1 MTADQSSALTVAKG
15 RNLTPEII
23 PDQNSIVSSKSR
35 MEYRELTFF
44 YPDGSTKH
52 GHSWIY
58 THGARPIPYPKRAFG
73 REKELAIMEKILQD
87 KSVLVITGMHGT
99 GKSILASMFVNRMGE
114 RWKFF
119 EIYWRKVDET
129 TNITEVIGS
138 FLTDVGKPV
147 KDLERYKVADQIDL
161 LFQELN
167 KGSYLLVFDNFE
179 TLLDPQTNKPLE
191 SKIGFSE
198 LIERANQNCNSSRFI
213 FISCSD
219 FASGFGVKPFAFRI
233 GGLDTAAGVMLL
245 RREGL
250 NKSEDELKKVIK
262 VSGGHPL
269 TLILLAQL
277 TKDMKGTLSTLLNH
291 SSFWAGGEGKL
302 VENIL
307 SLVYNH
313 RLSEDERKVLQY
325 LSIFR
330 QPVPAEAI
338 AKMANDPAWAE
349 SRVEEI
355 AWDLCLKSLLQKIGE
370 NYWEEALISKYAANL
385 LSEKSGYY
393 KLACKYYL
401 ALTLPAK
408 TAKKENFQYLIEA
421 HHYTCMARDFDR
433 AVKIVSESNLDG
445 QLDYWGNY
453 AVLIDLYSKMLPED
467 DYGNE
472 AFLNNI
478 EVHGLILGN
487 LGTSYRM
494 LGDLRKA
501 VYFSERALQLVK
513 DSKIRSIEG
522 LLLGNLGLSYRKLGD
537 FGKAIECSEQA
548 LKFTK
553 KGKNKS
559 VEGLVLGNLG
569 LAYHELEEFGKA
581 VEYYQRALKIV
592 MKTDER
598 GIEGIL
604 RGNLGLAHRK
614 LGDFDKAIE
623 CSEQAV
629 KIAKEIN
636 NRNEEVIQ
644 LGNLGKAYHD
654 PGDLGKAIECY
665 GEALKI
671 AKEVEN
677 RSIEGV
683 ILVNMGSAY
692 HDLGEL
698 GESIENYEKALVIAK
713 EMENRKEVGIL
724 YGNMGKT
731 YNDLGDPKKA
741 IECYQQALRIAKE
754 SENRT
759 EVVVQLG
766 NLGRAYHKLRDP
778 RKTIEHCGQALRIAR
793 EMEIKNEEGVLLGNM
808 GRAYNDLAN
817 PKKAIEYYEQALTI
831 AKEAKNRSI
840 EGTLRGNLGLAYR
853 KIGEFRKAIEYYDH
867 ALKIAKET
875 EDRYSQG
882 VLLGNMG
889 RVYHMLGEHGKA
901 IEYYEQSL
909 FFEREIED
917 QNIISFFKKNL
928 EELKYSKKP
937 ISQTNPKQKKIIEEQ
952 QNQTRSNFKNALR

>member
-1 MTADQSSALTVAKG
+1 
-15 RNLTPEII
+15 
-23 PDQNSIVSSKSR
+23 

-52 GHSWIY
+52 GHSWVY
-58 THGARPIPYPKRAFG
+58 THGARPIPYPKRVFG

-87 KSVLVITGMHGT
+87 KSALAITGLHGT
-99 GKSILASMFVNRMGE
+99 GKSTLLSMFVNTMGE
-114 RWKFF
+114 RWKFG

-147 KDLERYKVADQIDL
+147 KDLERYIVADQMNL

-179 TLLDPQTNKPLE
+179 ALLDPKTNKLLE

-198 LIERANQNCNSSRFI
+198 LIERANQNCIRSRFI
-213 FISCSD
+213 FISGSD
-219 FASGFGVKPFAFRI
+219 FASGGGTRPFTFRI
-233 GGLDTAAGVMLL
+233 GGLDTSAGVMLL

-250 NKSEDELKKVIK
+250 NKSEDELRKVIK

-291 SSFWAGGEGKL
+291 STFWGGGEGKL
-302 VENIL
+302 AENIL
-307 SLVYNH
+307 NLVYNH

-325 LSIFR
+325 FSIFR
-330 QPVPAEAI
+330 HPVHAEAI
-338 AKMANDPAWAE
+338 TAIANDPALTG
-349 SRVEEI
+349 SKVEEI
-355 AWDLCLKSLLQKIGE
+355 AWDLCLRSLLQKSGE
-370 NYWEEALISKYAANL
+370 NYWVESLISNYAANL
-385 LSEKSGYY
+385 LPQKTGYY

-401 ALTLPAK
+401 SLTLPAK

-421 HHYTCMARDFDR
+421 HHYTCLAKDFDR
-433 AVKIVSESNLDG
+433 AVKIISDSNLDG
-445 QLDYWGNY
+445 QLDHWGNY
-453 AVLIDLYSKMLPED
+453 AELIDLYSKMLPED

-472 AFLNNI
+472 AFLNNM
-478 EVHGLILGN
+478 EVYGLILGN

-501 VYFSERALQLVK
+501 VYFSERALKLVK
-513 DSKIRSIEG
+513 DSRIRSIEG

-553 KGKNKS
+553 NGKNKS
-559 VEGLVLGNLG
+559 VEGLILGNLG

-592 MKTDER
+592 KKTDDR
-598 GIEGIL
+598 GIEGVL
-604 RGNLGLAHRK
+604 RGNLGLVHRK
-614 LGDFDKAIE
+614 LGDYDKAIE
-623 CSEQAV
+623 YSEQAV

-636 NRNEEVIQ
+636 NRTEEGVQ
-644 LGNLGKAYHD
+644 LGNLGRAYHD

-665 GEALKI
+665 GQALKI
-671 AKEVEN
+671 AEEVEN
-677 RSIEGV
+677 RSIEGL

-692 HDLGEL
+692 HELGEL
-698 GESIENYEKALVIAK
+698 GASIKNYEKALVIAK
-713 EMENRKEVGIL
+713 ETANRKEVGIL
-724 YGNMGKT
+724 YGNIGRT
-731 YNDLGDPKKA
+731 YNDLGEPRKA
-741 IECYQQALRIAKE
+741 IECFQQALRIAKE

-766 NLGRAYHKLRDP
+766 NLGRAYHKLKDP
-778 RKTIEHCGQALRIAR
+778 RKTIEHCGQALKIAR

-831 AKEAKNRSI
+831 AKESRNRST

-867 ALKIAKET
+867 ALKIAQET

-882 VLLGNMG
+882 VLLGNLG
-889 RVYHMLGEHGKA
+889 RVYHMLGERGKA

-909 FFEREIED
+909 SFEREIED

-928 EELKYSKKP
+928 NELRYSKKP
-937 ISQTNPKQKKIIEEQ
+937 MSQTSSKQNKFIEEQ
-952 QNQTRSNFKNALR
+952 QNQTRSNF